1 MKVLLNITTQRHL
14 ALLEMLYYNKKWFP
28 LKEVSTTLNCSESII
43 RKDVEQ
49 INIHFAPF
57 KIMHRSKTGI
67 MLDIPA
73 EMTVEYIYQTIL
85 TTSLEFTLLETLF
98 FNPKMNVSMLAET
111 LFISQSTLARTITRC
126 NKTLRSWHIHI
137 SSAPHSIVGDE
148 LQIRSFFTHFFQEK
162 YSLVNSPLSPEI
174 TSGFQHL
181 LLTQLEPLGI
191 KLKFSEIE
199 LLTFMFL
206 TICTRVKFGM
216 LLSFPNDDVKNHP
229 WIDLFL
235 SDKTFSLLFKKEFK
249 RSWNA
254 VIIEQIFYPFLKD
267 TFFFSITELDL
278 AADLSK
284 DIQQRLDRIK
294 SLINSLSTKI
304 ATPIPNKKA
313 LVLILYNYHL
323 FFIGNNHVLF
333 DKRKN
338 YVLTLSEEYP
348 QIVSVMKQ
356 TLLDFQFHDNF
367 EWSEATLNEAIYLL
381 TTNWENFITS
391 IHKKLP
397 FISILIS
404 CTFEHQHAQLLEQ
417 LLDLRVTNNTKI
429 TISQAQTIPEH
440 LEELD
445 DYDLVLI
452 NTDKIKSNHPHLL
465 CINPLPIFR
474 DWLKVRNSL
483 ISLIEEKSQKL
494 VN

>member
-14 ALLEMLYYNKKWFP
+14 GLLEMLYYNKKWFT
-28 LKEVSTTLNCSESII
+28 LKEVSTALNFSESII
-43 RKDVEQ
+43 RKDIEQ
-49 INIHFAPF
+49 INIHFAPL

-73 EMTVEYIYQTIL
+73 EMTIEYIYQVIL

-98 FNPKMNVSMLAET
+98 FNPKMNASVLAEQ
-111 LFISQSTLARTITRC
+111 LFVSQSTLARTITRC

-137 SSAPHSIVGDE
+137 SSAPHSIVGEE

-162 YSLVNSPLSPEI
+162 YSLIKSPLSPEL
-174 TSGFQHL
+174 TTGFQKL
-181 LLTQLEPLGI
+181 LLNKLEPLGV

-216 LLSFPNDDVKNHP
+216 LLAFPTNDVKNHP
-229 WIDLFL
+229 WVTRFL
-235 SDKTFSLLFKKEFK
+235 ADQSFSLLFQKEFK
-249 RSWNA
+249 FPWNE
-254 VIIEQIFYPFLKD
+254 VVIEQIFYPFLKD
-267 TFFFSITELDL
+267 TFFFSATELDL
-278 AADLSK
+278 AADLSQ
-284 DIQQRLDRIK
+284 DVQQRLDKIK
-294 SLINSLSTKI
+294 HLIDSISTKI
-304 ATPIPNKKA
+304 ETPIPNKKA
-313 LVLILYNYHL
+313 LSLVLYNYHL

-338 YVLTLSEEYP
+338 YVLTLAEEYP
-348 QIVSVMKQ
+348 QVVSLMKQ
-356 TLLDFQFHDNF
+356 TLLDFQFHDSF

-397 FISILIS
+397 LISILIS
-404 CTFEHQHAQLLEQ
+404 CTFEQQHAQLLEQ
-417 LLDLRVTNNTKI
+417 LLDLRVTNNTRI
-429 TISQAQTIPEH
+429 TISQAQTMSEH
-440 LEELD
+440 LAELD
-445 DYDLVLI
+445 DYDLVLS
-452 NTDKIKSNHPHLL
+452 NTDKINSDHPHLL

-483 ISLIEEKSQKL
+483 ISLIEEKSQYL